1 MPPRPKSAT
10 SQRASSATGGR
21 RGRPQSAAA
30 SMDAGPSLVD
40 VLTVMSDRVEAA
52 KVLARLDAPEVDE
65 SMHARLFREIAQR
78 EAEMEKL
85 QRLDK
90 KIHNE
95 LQNLDENINKMR
107 DFVDGS
113 RVARKAA
120 PATVGQMSY
129 AHVPTA
135 TKSKFADWK
144 QFSAAKRTL
153 RVSSTVS
160 FLCLVDFLV
169 NPATILNRAVQDIV
183 QGIKERKN
191 YLAPNIKYLR
201 NMRMQYQQWEAL
213 ELEERDWPRR
223 EAEQAAQAAKAAYAR
238 WANEAAFAAGAALA
252 AERERVRRADEAPRR
267 RGPGLARAPSRG
279 RTRTRASDGAA
290 AFLAALA
297 ASRDE
302 ARRELD
308 AFLTTGGATTRAGT
322 RSRRRSRRAAR
333 GRAPSTS
340 PRRRRGAAAASRR
353 SGPSCGSACR
363 TSTTIWSA
371 RSRTP
376 RASARRRGAGG
387 RAGDAGR
394 PLRARRQAPAARG
407 QRRPPRGPHGRER
420 GAVLVVDGPGLVEN
434 ADAPHRG
441 RRHAQDRLAAGISAA
456 GAGANGARRQRQ
468 RHSRSAAALR
478 SGPRAD
484 FE

>member
-1 MPPRPKSAT
+1 
-10 SQRASSATGGR
+10 
-21 RGRPQSAAA
+21 
-30 SMDAGPSLVD
+30 MDAGPSLVD

-223 EAEQAAQAAKAAYAR
+223 EAEQAAQAAKAAYAL
-238 WANEAAFAAGAALA
+238 G
-252 AERERVRRADEAPRR
+252 ERGRLRRGRRAGRGARARPAGGRGGLRR
-267 RGPGLARAPSRG
+267 RGPGP
-279 RTRTRASDGAA
+279 
-290 AFLAALA
+290 
-297 ASRDE
+297 
-302 ARRELD
+302 
-308 AFLTTGGATTRAGT
+308 
-322 RSRRRSRRAAR
+322 RRAAFV
-333 GRAPSTS
+333 
-340 PRRRRGAAAASRR
+340 
-353 SGPSCGSACR
+353 
-363 TSTTIWSA
+363 A
-371 RSRTP
+371 RE
-376 RASARRRGAGG
+376 GE
-387 RAGDAGR
+387 DATG
-394 PLRARRQAPAARG
+394 
-407 QRRPPRGPHGRER
+407 
-420 GAVLVVDGPGLVEN
+420 
-434 ADAPHRG
+434 
-441 RRHAQDRLAAGISAA
+441 AAGISAA

-468 RHSRSAAALR
+468 RHSRSAAALPAVR
-478 SGPRAD
+478 TRRLRVTRNAA
-484 FE
+484 

>member
-1 MPPRPKSAT
+1 
-10 SQRASSATGGR
+10 
-21 RGRPQSAAA
+21 
-30 SMDAGPSLVD
+30 
-40 VLTVMSDRVEAA
+40 
-52 KVLARLDAPEVDE
+52 
-65 SMHARLFREIAQR
+65 
-78 EAEMEKL
+78 MEKL

-252 AERERVRRADEAPRR
+252 AERERVRRADEEAFDAADRA
-267 RGPGLARAPSRG
+267 LAARAAFVAREDEDA
-279 RTRTRASDGAA
+279 RVASDGAA

-308 AFLTTGGATTRAGT
+308 AFLDHWRGDDTCRDAVAAAP
-322 RSRRRSRRAAR
+322 AAR
-333 GRAPSTS
+333 GAGP
-340 PRRRRGAAAASRR
+340 GAFDVAAAASRR
-353 SGPSCGSACR
+353 
-363 TSTTIWSA
+363 
-371 RSRTP
+371 
-376 RASARRRGAGG
+376 RGGFA
-387 RAGDAGR
+387 A
-394 PLRARRQAPAARG
+394 LRAVVRKRLPDLDDDLDDLFELDGKLLRLAGSVDRLADRMDANAARFSSSTV
-407 QRRPPRGPHGRER
+407 R
-420 GAVLVVDGPGLVEN
+420 GLVEN
-434 ADAPHRG
+434 ADAPHR
-441 RRHAQDRLAAGISAA
+441 A
-456 GAGANGARRQRQ
+456 GATPRTGSPPASAPPAPAPTARGASASATRGPPRRCP
-468 RHSRSAAALR
+468 R

>member
-1 MPPRPKSAT
+1 
-10 SQRASSATGGR
+10 
-21 RGRPQSAAA
+21 
-30 SMDAGPSLVD
+30 MDAGPSLVD

-52 KVLARLDAPEVDE
+52 KVLARLHAPEVAE

-85 QRLDK
+85 QSLDK
-90 KIHNE
+90 KIHTE

-113 RVARKAA
+113 RAARKAA
-120 PATVGQMSY
+120 LATVGGYSY

-135 TKSKFADWK
+135 TKSSKFADWK

-201 NMRMQYQQWEAL
+201 NMRAQHQQWEAL

-252 AERERVRRADEAPRR
+252 AERERVRRADEDAFDASDRA
-267 RGPGLARAPSRG
+267 LAARAAFVAREDEAA
-279 RTRTRASDGAA
+279 RVAFDGAA

-308 AFLTTGGATTRAGT
+308 AFLDHWRGDGT
-322 RSRRRSRRAAR
+322 CRDAVAAALAAR
-333 GRAPSTS
+333 GAGP
-340 PRRRRGAAAASRR
+340 GAFDVAAAASRR
-353 SGPSCGSACR
+353 
-363 TSTTIWSA
+363 
-371 RSRTP
+371 
-376 RASARRRGAGG
+376 RGGFA
-387 RAGDAGR
+387 A
-394 PLRARRQAPAARG
+394 LRAVVRKRLPDLDDDLVEEVAHVAAARAPAAPVAAPAAAPATQDDLFELDGKLLRLAG
-407 QRRPPRGPHGRER
+407 S
-420 GAVLVVDGPGLVEN
+420 VDRLADRMDANAARFSSSTVRGLVEN
-434 ADAPHRG
+434 ADAPRRG

-468 RHSRSAAALR
+468 RHSRSAAALPAVR
-478 SGPRAD
+478 TARVD